1 VQSIGNTSFGLGQ
14 PAEAVTMA
22 AEVNAGER
30 RGVDAVHWGTNGGVV
45 ELHGVERSLA
55 EGLSGCGRA

>member
-1 VQSIGNTSFGLGQ
+1 
-14 PAEAVTMA
+14 MA
-22 AEVNAGER
+22 AEVNAGEH

-55 EGLSGCGRA
+55 GGCRGAGVAEVACPR

>member
-1 VQSIGNTSFGLGQ
+1 
-14 PAEAVTMA
+14 MA

-30 RGVDAVHWGTNGGVV
+30 RGVDAVHQGTNGAVV

-55 EGLSGCGRA
+55 EGLLWCGDG